1 MKEKK
6 STLVEDFLD
15 YLENL
20 PLMVETPWFHNS
32 WKEYRTFLNKYGSH
46 VITSVKSGSR
56 FQQMVFEESS
66 ESYSERDFQVKACVS
81 DAGPTSVGELGV
93 SACSNVD
100 INEMSK
106 ASKISVNE
114 TRFVRGVLRATNS
127 ELNNGKV
134 SATLIKKL
142 RKEADKEPSPIQHTF
157 MPISSILQS
166 RFKLGS
172 KNYIRATN
180 LDYYNGFLNYGC
192 TYKKKSNLL
201 NFKNSTKPEDQRRN
215 VQNSNVQSQRKVAMA
230 TMIVTTCLV
239 SGAIAEEK
247 RAFATSRRNKSPL
260 VPRKLHLCTRQNGT
274 GKDAIGKSW
283 GHGVAAT
290 TKISMK
296 GTLCGPYLPPQ
307 KMSVNIKHLVTEP
320 TTRQVILLQ
329 VKRKEWQHLT
339 QLKMLP
345 SSRRNIQFKPN

>member
-1 MKEKK
+1 
-6 STLVEDFLD
+6 
-15 YLENL
+15 
-20 PLMVETPWFHNS
+20 MV
-32 WKEYRTFLNKYGSH
+32 
-46 VITSVKSGSR
+46 V
-56 FQQMVFEESS
+56 
-66 ESYSERDFQVKACVS
+66 
-81 DAGPTSVGELGV
+81 PT
-93 SACSNVD
+93 
-100 INEMSK
+100 
-106 ASKISVNE
+106 
-114 TRFVRGVLRATNS
+114 R
-127 ELNNGKV
+127 
-134 SATLIKKL
+134 
-142 RKEADKEPSPIQHTF
+142 
-157 MPISSILQS
+157 
-166 RFKLGS
+166 
-172 KNYIRATN
+172 
-180 LDYYNGFLNYGC
+180 
-192 TYKKKSNLL
+192 KSNLL
-201 NFKNSTKPEDQRRN
+201 NFKNSTKPEDQRSN
-215 VQNSNVQSQRKVAMA
+215 VQNSNVQSQRKVAIA
-230 TMIVTTCLV
+230 TMIVTTCLL

-345 SSRRNIQFKPN
+345 SHGETSNSNPNEGRGRGRGRGRGGGNLIHLLYRM